1 MRYDLLLKNAETVDP
16 KSGRRAVMDLAIHKS
31 HIAAIAQQIDDSL
44 SHRSV
49 DLTGRIVTPGLVDA
63 HAHIYYNSCDMGAHT
78 DEFCAPSG
86 VTTVC
91 DGGSTGA
98 LTFPGFRELVERAVR
113 TRCRAFVHLSVMGIT
128 ACEVVGELLNS
139 KYADPDACARTI
151 VENRDLAVG
160 VKLRLGHDLI
170 WNPREALRLARQ
182 AADGAEVP
190 LMVHITDSPIP
201 LPEVL
206 EYLKPGDIVSH
217 CFHGFPHGIFKADR
231 SLIQE
236 PIWEAQKRGI
246 LFDSAHGRNGHFSF
260 PLVRRALEL
269 GFLPDMITTDLGLPS
284 AIRGPV
290 FDMTTTMSKFLNLG
304 MSLDDI
310 ILRTTLKPAAAIGL
324 AESLGHLSVGAVAD
338 VAVFEL
344 HEGRFEFIDT
354 DKSVITG
361 TRRIR
366 AVMTIRGGRI
376 VYEAGEPTGS
386 PSLERRRL
394 LT

>member
-1 MRYDLLLKNAETVDP
+1 
-16 KSGRRAVMDLAIHKS
+16 
-31 HIAAIAQQIDDSL
+31 
-44 SHRSV
+44 
-49 DLTGRIVTPGLVDA
+49 
-63 HAHIYYNSCDMGAHT
+63 
-78 DEFCAPSG
+78 
-86 VTTVC
+86 
-91 DGGSTGA
+91 
-98 LTFPGFRELVERAVR
+98 
-113 TRCRAFVHLSVMGIT
+113 
-128 ACEVVGELLNS
+128 
-139 KYADPDACARTI
+139 
-151 VENRDLAVG
+151 
-160 VKLRLGHDLI
+160 
-170 WNPREALRLARQ
+170 
-182 AADGAEVP
+182 
-190 LMVHITDSPIP
+190 
-201 LPEVL
+201 
-206 EYLKPGDIVSH
+206 
-217 CFHGFPHGIFKADR
+217 
-231 SLIQE
+231 
-236 PIWEAQKRGI
+236 
-246 LFDSAHGRNGHFSF
+246 
-260 PLVRRALEL
+260 
-269 GFLPDMITTDLGLPS
+269 MITTDLGLPS